1 MESQIKIEWWDLCIL
16 KVDISFYREKNL
28 ENTQQTVILI
38 PDIKKEWAMLE
49 TLACYSVFIFV
60 IQHFFF

>member
-1 MESQIKIEWWDLCIL
+1 MESQNKIEWWDLCIL

-49 TLACYSVFIFV
+49 TLACYFVFIFV
-60 IQHFFF
+60 IQHFLF